1 MNLYINVEILN
12 REFQSKLLVAMESAS
27 KGIKVYMGRL
37 TPYLM
42 RDFFVPGIVL
52 LKSITPSPS
61 RLEELKYYRRNNFIV
76 TSLDEEV
83 GLVEHNKKYLNLRYS
98 NKSLDLTDRVFTWG
112 KFDYDNLTNRF
123 KKHKKKFILSGN
135 PRVDYWRKDFDIFYK
150 SKKFKYNNFILF
162 SLNFRLLSK
171 KKLKIYLQ
179 FLKKAGYLKRG
190 LTISELNKDRKDCFR
205 MFKEYSKLIISLSKE
220 TDLNIVVRP
229 HPADELEKYNFLS
242 KYKNIKVINTGNISE
257 WIHQAKMVIHSG
269 CTGGLEASVRGLP
282 TVSYHPFSSAPGHR
296 IADRYSI
303 KIRNL
308 KECLNIVKRITENNH
323 KTKKIN
329 LKDFEFRAH
338 NILNNKPGYK
348 VIVDEFYKLM
358 KKSRIKHKNNDLVLK
373 FKFKLRDIR
382 SKLLKLEYGNIK
394 FAFFDRSEVIKTFNA
409 LKKLDP
415 KFKNLRVNLIKKDI
429 IQIKKFN

>member
-1 MNLYINVEILN
+1 
-12 REFQSKLLVAMESAS
+12 
-27 KGIKVYMGRL
+27 
-37 TPYLM
+37 
-42 RDFFVPGIVL
+42 
-52 LKSITPSPS
+52 
-61 RLEELKYYRRNNFIV
+61 
-76 TSLDEEV
+76 
-83 GLVEHNKKYLNLRYS
+83 
-98 NKSLDLTDRVFTWG
+98 
-112 KFDYDNLTNRF
+112 
-123 KKHKKKFILSGN
+123 
-135 PRVDYWRKDFDIFYK
+135 
-150 SKKFKYNNFILF
+150 
-162 SLNFRLLSK
+162 
-171 KKLKIYLQ
+171 
-179 FLKKAGYLKRG
+179 
-190 LTISELNKDRKDCFR
+190 

-229 HPADELEKYNFLS
+229 HPADELEKYNFLN

>member
-12 REFQSKLLVAMESAS
+12 REFQSKLLIAMESAS

-42 RDFFVPGIVL
+42 RDFFAPGIVL
-52 LKSITPSPS
+52 LKSITPSPT
-61 RLEELKYYRRNNFIV
+61 RLEELKYYKRNNFIV

-83 GLVEHNKKYLNLRYS
+83 GLVNLNKKYLKLRYS
-98 NKSLDLTDRVFTWG
+98 NKSLDLTDRVFAWG
-112 KFDYDNLTNRF
+112 KFDYDNLTNKF

-135 PRVDYWRKDFDIFYK
+135 PRVDYWRKDFDFFYK
-150 SKKFKYNNFILF
+150 NKKFKYNNFILL

-171 KKLKIYLQ
+171 KKSKTYLQ

-205 MFKEYSKLIISLSKE
+205 MLKEYSKLIIALSKE
-220 TDLNIVVRP
+220 TDLNIIVRP
-229 HPADELEKYNFLS
+229 HPADELENYNFLN
-242 KYKNIKVINTGNISE
+242 KHKNIKVINKGNISE
-257 WIHQAKMVIHSG
+257 WIHRAKMVIHSG

-282 TVSYHPFSSAPGHR
+282 TISYRPFSSAPGAKF
-296 IADRYSI
+296 ADRYSI
-303 KIRNL
+303 KTQNL
-308 KECLNIVKRITENNH
+308 NECLNVVKKITKNNH
-323 KTKKIN
+323 KIQKIN

-348 VIVDEFYKLM
+348 TIVDEFYKLM
-358 KKSRIKHKNNDLVLK
+358 KKNRINHQNNDLVLK
-373 FKFKLRDIR
+373 FKFQLRDIR

-394 FAFFDRSEVIKTFNA
+394 FTFFDRNEVMETFNV
-409 LKKLDP
+409 LKKLNP
-415 KFKNLRVNLIKKDI
+415 KFKDLRLNLIKKDI
-429 IQIKKFN
+429 IQIKKSN